1 VTEEQESEH
10 PDKAGSRAGN
20 TGPAQG
26 SKSPVDAEVQERVVY
41 RRKPR
46 RGLIF
51 VKIFVFAMM
60 AASLGLLTWWVA
72 THPIKMRIGKG
83 TRVLAVKP
91 AKLDFGQV
99 EAGRRLTDKVAI
111 KNRTR
116 DEVEIQFI
124 EFTNDSFR
132 LKEKVRAVKLP
143 PRGQVEL
150 TVVYEPNCGGLNQGE
165 MRVRLRNQSSPELV
179 VDLRG
184 EALLP
189 RLVLSPTSL
198 AFGEVKTTAGSRLP
212 LKLRNLGTELL
223 KVTAVSVRGQGFA
236 LVKPFTPGTIR
247 PNSVCTI
254 EVAFV
259 PAKQGASAGLLMI
272 ASNDPSEPEMIVLL
286 SGSYGTAAKKEREK
300 AQAMAL
306 LAQAKQELNTA
317 YTYLSY
323 RSTNRL
329 LMIQRHQMG
338 KNALNRAWPKYER
351 ANQMLRAIDPSLE
364 DTEFYRDDEG
374 HFGRRPQGN

>member
-1 VTEEQESEH
+1 MTASLSDPSER
-10 PDKAGSRAGN
+10 PAAGN
-20 TGPAQG
+20 TGATEG
-26 SKSPVDAEVQERVVY
+26 SKSPVDEKEQKRVVG
-41 RRKPR
+41 RRKR
-46 RGLIF
+46 RRVLIF
-51 VKIFVFAMM
+51 VKVFVFAMM
-60 AASLGLLTWWVA
+60 SASLGLLVWWVA
-72 THPIKMRIGKG
+72 THPIKIRIGKS
-83 TRVLAVKP
+83 TRVLTVKP
-91 AKLDFGQV
+91 AKLDFGQA
-99 EAGRRLTDKVAI
+99 EAGRRLTEKVTI

-132 LKEKVRAVKLP
+132 LKEKVRGVKLP

-150 TVVYEPNCGGLNQGE
+150 TVVYDPHRGGVNEGE
-165 MRVRLRNQSSPELV
+165 MRVRLRGQSSPELV
-179 VDLRG
+179 IDLRG

-189 RLVLSPTSL
+189 RLALSPASL
-198 AFGEVKTTAGSRLP
+198 AFGEVKSPAGSRLP
-212 LKLRNLGTELL
+212 LKLRNLGTQPL
-223 KVTAVSVRGQGFA
+223 KVTAVAVRGRGFA
-236 LVKPFTPGTIR
+236 LAKPFTPGTIA
-247 PNSVCTI
+247 PNRACTI

-272 ASNDPSEPEMIVLL
+272 ASNDPNEPEMIVLL

-306 LAQAKQELNTA
+306 LGKAKEELNTA
-317 YTYLSY
+317 YAYLSY

-338 KNALNRAWPKYER
+338 KNALNKAWPKYER
-351 ANQMLRAIDPSLE
+351 ANQMLRAIDPAFE

-374 HFGRRPQGN
+374 RLGRRRPGG